1 VFGCQQVLIKVDKS
15 LQAVLEFV
23 CGESAKL
30 GNCGTYYARQL
41 YFKTGKIPSKF
52 DLHKLLKSNPHFQA
66 MYSHVAQQCL
76 TTVAESFKSYL
87 GLLKAVS
94 IGSVDQRPR
103 LPGYRKGG
111 LALATFPRADVKL
124 KNGLLRLPLGS
135 KVKIWFGLDAFYL
148 PMPSNLKF
156 SDIRE
161 VRILPRNQCF
171 YAEFVYRMP
180 DVESPIVNKENV
192 LGIDPGINNWLTCVS
207 NVGTSFII
215 DGKHLKSLN
224 QNYNRRIST
233 LSEKRGLGVSPAV
246 ATTGRH
252 VLGGNFPPKAALG
265 TPARRCSSSGAIFQD
280 KENKSQGFWSKQ
292 LAHITEKRNRQ
303 VRDGVNKAARKVIKH
318 CLENQIGT
326 VVFGW
331 NKGQR
336 QEINLG
342 SKTNQK
348 FVQIPTARLKN
359 RIAQLCDYYGIHFV
373 ETEESYTSKSS
384 FLDGDLLPTIGA
396 KPEGWQPSGKR
407 VNRGLYR
414 TANGYKLN
422 ADCNGAANIIRKV
435 AMKLGLVL
443 DGISRVSLSAP
454 LKLRLWSL
462 QESLSL

>member
-1 VFGCQQVLIKVDKS
+1 MSSYGCQQGLIKADTN
-15 LQAVLEFV
+15 LGGVLEFV

-30 GNCGTYYARQL
+30 SNCGTYYARQL

-94 IGSVDQRPR
+94 TLVVDQGPR
-103 LPGYRKGG
+103 LPGYRKSG
-111 LALATFPRADVKL
+111 LASITFPRADIKL
-124 KNGLLRLPLGS
+124 KNGLLRFPLGG
-135 KVKIWFGLDAFYL
+135 KVKTWFGLDAFYL

-156 SDIRE
+156 SDLRE
-161 VRILPRNQCF
+161 IRILPRNQCF
-171 YAEFVYRMP
+171 YAEFVYKMP
-180 DVESPIVNKENV
+180 DIQTPVVNKDNV

-207 NVGTSFII
+207 NLGTSFII

-233 LSEKRGLGVSPAV
+233 L
-246 ATTGRH
+246 
-252 VLGGNFPPKAALG
+252 
-265 TPARRCSSSGAIFQD
+265 
-280 KENKSQGFWSKQ
+280 KENKPQGFWSKQ

-348 FVQIPTARLKN
+348 FVQIPTAKLKD

-414 TANGYKLN
+414 TAKGYKIN
-422 ADCNGAANIIRKV
+422 ADCHGAANIIRKV

-443 DGISRVSLSAP
+443 NGISRVSLSAP

-462 QESLSL
+462 QESPGF